1 MDTGSLAERSKGPVL
16 GASLFGDVGSI
27 PPLPSILDRLNLTPG
42 QNDYSVA
49 MDVCSVSSSQEDI
62 SFQASGKRRIKFH
75 PPRQTKKVEKHGVS
89 YFTQVPHLCQL
100 AIALGDRWPSST
112 SQLATQG
119 GGVADVPENA

>member
-1 MDTGSLAERSKGPVL
+1 MDTGSLVGNSKGPVL
-16 GASLFGDVGSI
+16 GASLFAGQPVV
-27 PPLPSILDRLNLTPG
+27 TP
-42 QNDYSVA
+42 
-49 MDVCSVSSSQEDI
+49 VSSSQEDI
-62 SFQASGKRRIKFH
+62 SFHASGKRRIKFPH
-75 PPRQTKKVEKHGVS
+75 PRQTKKVGNHGVS